1 MGGQEQC
8 TERRRQQLGSIGLA
22 AKASPKS
29 DRLSALRDNMI
40 EGVNS
45 DQSQSAGEEEGISFS
60 KARGS
65 RGTTPLFEATPEPEV
80 IQVQENPTVSLL
92 EQDHQLWPGCI
103 FDAHCHLNLV
113 LRWHFIVIPDT
124 SR

>member
-8 TERRRQQLGSIGLA
+8 TERRRQQLGFIGLA